1 MADDNSKQTSAVTEQ
16 VPEKVVPT
24 APTTPAPS
32 VAPAK
37 PEPTKSEDAQQ
48 ETAAK
53 PADKAPAPAEPV
65 PETAPLS
72 KTIKGLRVFP
82 GVALGKAQKCSSGSL
97 SIPHFAIDKPKV
109 RSESLRLRG
118 AFSAV
123 TQELENLVEN
133 PTEGAPAEAT
143 AFLEM
148 HLQILCDESLITSTQ
163 DIIGER
169 LVNAEWALE
178 LKLEELRKTFSE
190 IDDEYLAERIDD
202 ISDVFDRIQR
212 VLTGRRQLSDDVELS
227 IGADSI
233 VLFAEKLSPADIVV
247 LKRRYDEEF
256 SGLVLEADSATSHTA
271 ILARSLEIPVIVG
284 ATGAMQQVET
294 DNPVLLD
301 ATHGIVT
308 LFPDKEAVE
317 KVGKRLRDEKKTR
330 SRLKKLRQTESKTV
344 DGVAVHLFSNVAL
357 PEDSNDAVYAGAE
370 GIGLFRSEFLFM
382 NRKMLPTEE
391 EQVEAYRRVI
401 RPMKNKRVTL
411 RTMDLGDDKVLEVTA
426 SEDLNLSSAEELAL
440 SLGKRGLGFF
450 QAHPDIFDTQLR
462 AMLRA
467 AVGSDARIMLPM
479 VVSPW
484 ELDFAHSRLAK
495 AEADLQKAG
504 VKYKENIP
512 LGAMIEVPAAAIWV
526 QAFLPKLDFI
536 SLGTND
542 LIQHTLARSR
552 HDPSVN
558 HLSAARHPAVLYLIQ
573 HVTQEA
579 RAANV
584 PVSICGE
591 IAGEPEMLELL
602 LGLGLRNFSME
613 SGRILALKER
623 ILQTNCAECEKA
635 VAKILRMKDPKQ
647 MQEAIEALHPST
659 PQ

>member
-16 VPEKVVPT
+16 VPEKAVPT

-133 PTEGAPAEAT
+133 PTKGAPAEAT

-233 VLFAEKLSPADIVV
+233 VLFAEN
-247 LKRRYDEEF
+247 
-256 SGLVLEADSATSHTA
+256 SARPTSW
-271 ILARSLEIPVIVG
+271 
-284 ATGAMQQVET
+284 
-294 DNPVLLD
+294 
-301 ATHGIVT
+301 
-308 LFPDKEAVE
+308 
-317 KVGKRLRDEKKTR
+317 
-330 SRLKKLRQTESKTV
+330 
-344 DGVAVHLFSNVAL
+344 FSNVATT
-357 PEDSNDAVYAGAE
+357 
-370 GIGLFRSEFLFM
+370 RSSPVWFS
-382 NRKMLPTEE
+382 RP
-391 EQVEAYRRVI
+391 I
-401 RPMKNKRVTL
+401 RPRHT
-411 RTMDLGDDKVLEVTA
+411 RPFWPA
-426 SEDLNLSSAEELAL
+426 
-440 SLGKRGLGFF
+440 
-450 QAHPDIFDTQLR
+450 
-462 AMLRA
+462 
-467 AVGSDARIMLPM
+467 
-479 VVSPW
+479 PW
-484 ELDFAHSRLAK
+484 KFR
-495 AEADLQKAG
+495 
-504 VKYKENIP
+504 
-512 LGAMIEVPAAAIWV
+512 
-526 QAFLPKLDFI
+526 
-536 SLGTND
+536 
-542 LIQHTLARSR
+542 
-552 HDPSVN
+552 
-558 HLSAARHPAVLYLIQ
+558 
-573 HVTQEA
+573 
-579 RAANV
+579 
-584 PVSICGE
+584 
-591 IAGEPEMLELL
+591 
-602 LGLGLRNFSME
+602 
-613 SGRILALKER
+613 
-623 ILQTNCAECEKA
+623 
-635 VAKILRMKDPKQ
+635 
-647 MQEAIEALHPST
+647 
-659 PQ
+659 

>member
-1 MADDNSKQTSAVTEQ
+1 MADDNSKQTPNPKEVQGKDENTVPATPTNVAPSENPDTTNTAKPQVTQQAAE
-16 VPEKVVPT
+16 EKPANK
-24 APTTPAPS
+24 APTRSESTPEVKP
-32 VAPAK
+32 VA
-37 PEPTKSEDAQQ
+37 T
-48 ETAAK
+48 
-53 PADKAPAPAEPV
+53 
-65 PETAPLS
+65 
-72 KTIKGLRVFP
+72 TIKGLRVFP

-133 PTEGAPAEAT
+133 PVESAPAEAT

-301 ATHGIVT
+301 ATNGLVT

-317 KVGKRLRDEKKTR
+317 KVGARLRDEKKTR
-330 SRLKKLRQTESKTV
+330 SRLKKLRLTESKTL

-357 PEDSNDAVYAGAE
+357 PEDANDAVYAGAE

-382 NRKMLPTEE
+382 NRKTLPTEE

-401 RPMKNKRVTL
+401 RPMKNKPVTL
-411 RTMDLGDDKVLEVTA
+411 RTMDLGDDKMLEATA
-426 SEDLNLSSAEELAL
+426 SEDFNLSVAEEHAL

-450 QAHPDIFDTQLR
+450 QTHPELFDTQLR

-467 AVGSDARIMLPM
+467 AVGSDARILLPM
-479 VVSPW
+479 IVHPS
-484 ELDFAHSRLAK
+484 ELDFAHNRS
-495 AEADLQKAG
+495 
-504 VKYKENIP
+504 
-512 LGAMIEVPAAAIWV
+512 
-526 QAFLPKLDFI
+526 FLL
-536 SLGTND
+536 
-542 LIQHTLARSR
+542 
-552 HDPSVN
+552 
-558 HLSAARHPAVLYLIQ
+558 
-573 HVTQEA
+573 
-579 RAANV
+579 
-584 PVSICGE
+584 
-591 IAGEPEMLELL
+591 
-602 LGLGLRNFSME
+602 
-613 SGRILALKER
+613 
-623 ILQTNCAECEKA
+623 
-635 VAKILRMKDPKQ
+635 
-647 MQEAIEALHPST
+647 
-659 PQ
+659 